1 MCVIIRWSFQKLNNM
16 YSFRLQNL
24 FRITFARAM
33 KYFDTRDWDGRK
45 EEENIGYV
53 PEHYLTDEEIK
64 QRYL

>member
-1 MCVIIRWSFQKLNNM
+1 
-16 YSFRLQNL
+16 
-24 FRITFARAM
+24 M